1 MALISN
7 SFEWS
12 LKCNSDDDVLAE
24 TLLGLLTRLSTHR
37 EGGGGGGGEGMH
49 YDRKEGLHHYITA
62 ETEILN
68 EMPKPAVSGLS
79 FDTIS

>member
-24 TLLGLLTRLSTHR
+24 TLLGLFTRLSR
-37 EGGGGGGGEGMH
+37 GGGGGGGEGMH
-49 YDRKEGLHHYITA
+49 YDRKEGLHHYITV

-68 EMPKPAVSGLS
+68 EMPKPAVSGLT